1 MFDKNEVSK
10 QNLYYA
16 NLKREQR
23 LKEQQDEIER
33 ERIANEKLRYQI
45 EQDKMNQL
53 EKKNKIK
60 QNQYEDYNNYL
71 RQKFSTPP
79 QYREK
84 LNIKLGGEQRNIKK
98 KDYNEEMENLCINP
112 TSQKNVYPTT
122 PVINY
127 SEMGRNYQKGYSHG
141 YNIITGEVY
150 NMNNNQNNLN
160 KNMNFN
166 DNNKERDNNLINKK
180 EYPNNYNINISP
192 EEYEEFLRFK
202 EMKRQKE
209 LEQFQREKYANYMNN
224 FNENEMRQRESEN
237 YAQYENENQDQREL
251 YSNGGQYLN
260 EIQNPDLQKQQFF
273 NNQFPEKRNI
283 DYENSQIN
291 RYYGQKV
298 KENFHYEK
306 DKMPPSSRE
315 ENENNYKQNKFY
327 QEYQKEFLQNQ
338 ERAKGNYNDNY
349 ERNYPS
355 NYYQRDDVNAQ
366 IPPQNYNMEENENI
380 NKKEEPF
387 YPQSNLNREN
397 NDYEN
402 QRQFEKRDFGNIPY
416 EFQQRGI
423 NNIPSDYEKEMM
435 MRQKYNDEIEF
446 RNKIS
451 FQDNQQ
457 MIQNEPNEN
466 KQMPPQGLDEKDIER
481 EKYRQF
487 LLNKANEIKDQ
498 NAPEENLNYKNNIL
512 NKEQEQNYPNER
524 NYNQQ
529 MMDYQQGK
537 LQNDNYY
544 QNINQNSERDYY
556 NNGNEPIQYNNFMPK
571 NDYQNQYQR
580 EREEQESNGQEP
592 HFLTYQQQMER
603 IKRQEQEQDLP
614 QNDKISNNP
623 NENYANKNA
632 KEIINEFNE
641 NKRKNMY
648 SEDHIFHV
656 RQTPQAPPKYN
667 DEPLTDKE
675 KRQIQRDYAKFLDWQ
690 INEKNKRNS
699 KTPFN
704 QKYNPILDNNN
715 VIDNKFDEGHNPYQQ
730 MREKNNAMNDIP
742 PNPYSNKNYDI
753 NSKSNLGSNPIT
765 NPSNNYNFPQN
776 K

>member
-1 MFDKNEVSK
+1 MRQYHNISNIPPFELDPNNSM
-10 QNLYYA
+10 LS
-16 NLKREQR
+16 
-23 LKEQQDEIER
+23 
-33 ERIANEKLRYQI
+33 RYS
-45 EQDKMNQL
+45 ENSL
-53 EKKNKIK
+53 FSES
-60 QNQYEDYNNYL
+60 YNN
-71 RQKFSTPP
+71 
-79 QYREK
+79 
-84 LNIKLGGEQRNIKK
+84 
-98 KDYNEEMENLCINP
+98 
-112 TSQKNVYPTT
+112 
-122 PVINY
+122 
-127 SEMGRNYQKGYSHG
+127 
-141 YNIITGEVY
+141 
-150 NMNNNQNNLN
+150 
-160 KNMNFN
+160 
-166 DNNKERDNNLINKK
+166 
-180 EYPNNYNINISP
+180 NINSP
-192 EEYEEFLRFK
+192 K
-202 EMKRQKE
+202 
-209 LEQFQREKYANYMNN
+209 
-224 FNENEMRQRESEN
+224 S
-237 YAQYENENQDQREL
+237 
-251 YSNGGQYLN
+251 
-260 EIQNPDLQKQQFF
+260 
-273 NNQFPEKRNI
+273 
-283 DYENSQIN
+283 
-291 RYYGQKV
+291 V
-298 KENFHYEK
+298 V
-306 DKMPPSSRE
+306 
-315 ENENNYKQNKFY
+315 
-327 QEYQKEFLQNQ
+327 
-338 ERAKGNYNDNY
+338 
-349 ERNYPS
+349 NYPS

-529 MMDYQQGK
+529 MIDYQQGK

-675 KRQIQRDYAKFLDWQ
+675 KRQIQRDYSKFLDWQ

-753 NSKSNLGSNPIT
+753 NSKSNLGYNPISQ
-765 NPSNNYNFPQN
+765 PNYNKNFPLD

>member
-166 DNNKERDNNLINKK
+166 DNNKGNDNNLINKK

-237 YAQYENENQDQREL
+237 YENENQDQREL

-273 NNQFPEKRNI
+273 NNQIPEKRNI